1 MGKNLVEA
9 LADFNEDSVMEA
21 VKTRLDSDEDPM
33 GIVHDLQ
40 KGMDLVGERY
50 NSGTYFLSELIMAA
64 DLFTRAMAL
73 IEPRLEGTVQEILGK
88 MVIGTPKGDIHDIG
102 KNIFSNVAKGAGF
115 EVHDLGADVPVE
127 QFLEAV
133 EKVKPEIL
141 AFSSLITTA
150 FQPMKEVVDSLVEKG
165 LRDNIKV
172 IVGGGVTTDT
182 VRKYV
187 GADAQTI
194 DAVEGLEMCKRF
206 VEG

>member
-194 DAVEGLEMCKRF
+194 DAVEGLEMCKKF